1 MDYVAKT
8 CSSQSAVSDRERS
21 GCHKNKLTSNSL
33 KFWSKDIT
41 VSICPLETNDFLL
54 PLRQIF
60 SYPPQTRTGRG
71 GGVGGGLFV
80 VTKIWW
86 PHYLDLV
93 NIWNLYSPD
102 ARSVPTQ
109 TQSSHLC
116 LHAIQTVGWDT
127 DLRVLLQPRVMMTL
141 NWTLSVN
148 DTLWLVILTAAF
160 PKTFCCWM
168 TVIMLLTCVHR
179 HKVGDLDLCYFS
191 VCVWVHMI
199 RAGAHPGSD
208 STL

>member
-1 MDYVAKT
+1 MIGSDLAVTKT
-8 CSSQSAVSDRERS
+8 NSHPTVLSLGERYHRIHLSATDEWFPPSSQ
-21 GCHKNKLTSNSL
+21 T
-33 KFWSKDIT
+33 
-41 VSICPLETNDFLL
+41 DFQL
-54 PLRQIF
+54 
-60 SYPPQTRTGRG
+60 SPQTRTGRG

-160 PKTFCCWM
+160 PETFCCWM

-191 VCVWVHMI
+191 LCVWVHMI